1 MAAEQEQ
8 NYANHVRIDP
18 MFHQVIFFLSLIAV
32 LLALWIVIRYFSLS
46 AIELLLLAVVVLLVA
61 LRLRAYATKLQD
73 RIIRTEERLRLQ
85 ALCTGPSAS
94 RIGELTIDQLIGLR
108 FASDAEVP
116 ALVDKTLAQNL
127 SKTDIKKA
135 IVHWRPDNYRV

>member
-8 NYANHVRIDP
+8 NYANHVRVDP

-46 AIELLLLAVVVLLVA
+46 AIELLLLAVIVLLVA

-127 SKTDIKKA
+127 SKTDIKRA

>member
-46 AIELLLLAVVVLLVA
+46 AIELLLLAVVLLLVA

-85 ALCTGPSAS
+85 SLVTGPSAS

>member
-1 MAAEQEQ
+1 MANEKEQ

-46 AIELLLLAVVVLLVA
+46 AIELLLLAVVLFLVA

>member
-18 MFHQVIFFLSLIAV
+18 MFHQVIFFLSLIAI

-46 AIELLLLAVVVLLVA
+46 AIELLLLAVVLLLVA

-85 ALCTGPSAS
+85 ALVTGPSAS

-116 ALVDKTLAQNL
+116 ALVDRTLAQNL

>member
-8 NYANHVRIDP
+8 NYANHVRVDP

-127 SKTDIKKA
+127 SKTDIKRA

>member
-1 MAAEQEQ
+1 MAAEKEQ

-18 MFHQVIFFLSLIAV
+18 MFHQVIFFLALIAV

-46 AIELLLLAVVVLLVA
+46 AIELLLIAVTVLLVA

-73 RIIRTEERLRLQ
+73 RIIRLEERLRLH
-85 ALCTGPSAS
+85 AILTGPSAS
-94 RIGELTIDQLIGLR
+94 RIGELTEGQLIALR

-116 ALVDKTLAQNL
+116 ALVDRALSQKL
-127 SKTDIKKA
+127 SKDDIKKA
-135 IVHWRPDNYRV
+135 IVHWRPDNFRV

>member
-8 NYANHVRIDP
+8 NYANHVRVDP

-32 LLALWIVIRYFSLS
+32 VLALWIVIRYFSLS

>member
-8 NYANHVRIDP
+8 NYANHVRVDP